1 MILLMTIFIVFI
13 LLYCIYYHY
22 TPYIYLETTIESMT
36 PAALVPED
44 DIINPNA
51 NLVDSLYL
59 NEYNDKISS
68 LITKFTNIR
77 NDLNNIKKPDFIQLN
92 CEYKT
97 PPKNQRIGIQDNSQS
112 FTVTT
117 ESNGVLTHTV
127 NIEVPVGVK
136 GPPGPQGDEGEE
148 GVTGSQGET
157 GETGNCGSI
166 LYQ

>member
-1 MILLMTIFIVFI
+1 MTIFIVFI
-13 LLYCIYYHY
+13 ILYCIYYHY
-22 TPYIYLETTIESMT
+22 TPSIIEGATTSMT
-36 PAALVPED
+36 PAAFVSED

-59 NEYNDKISS
+59 NEYTDKISS

-97 PPKNQRIGIQDNSQS
+97 PPKNQRIGIPDNSQF

-148 GVTGSQGET
+148 GVIGGQGET

-166 LYQ
+166 LYE